1 MNDDTEKRSP
11 LGVGALGDFIKSQRR
26 IADLSQRELARLADL
41 SDAYLSQLERGLHEP
56 SVRVLNGLAQALNVP
71 SDKLLGYLGRQD
83 DTTAERSTESVI
95 ATDDR
100 LTDTQKQSL
109 LDLYRAFIAANDVAA
124 ATSSSVT
131 RLTRIRSRRSGQT
144 SRRTAST
151 ATATVVDSM
160 RFAVSSSGVSVWVRL
175 TRTPATQPARS
186 PDDAHI
192 VNSVAA
198 SIS

>member
-1 MNDDTEKRSP
+1 MSDRSESRMP
-11 LGVGALGDFIKSQRR
+11 RGVTALGEFIKSQRR

-56 SVRVLNGLAQALNVP
+56 SVRVLNGLAHALNLP

-83 DTTAERSTESVI
+83 LGATTERSTESVI

-124 ATSSSVT
+124 SSK
-131 RLTRIRSRRSGQT
+131 
-144 SRRTAST
+144 
-151 ATATVVDSM
+151 
-160 RFAVSSSGVSVWVRL
+160 
-175 TRTPATQPARS
+175 
-186 PDDAHI
+186 
-192 VNSVAA
+192 
-198 SIS
+198 

>member
-1 MNDDTEKRSP
+1 MNDESEQRPP

-83 DTTAERSTESVI
+83 EAAAERSTESVI
-95 ATDDR
+95 ATDDK

-109 LDLYRAFIAANDVAA
+109 LDLYRAFIAANDVA
-124 ATSSSVT
+124 
-131 RLTRIRSRRSGQT
+131 
-144 SRRTAST
+144 
-151 ATATVVDSM
+151 
-160 RFAVSSSGVSVWVRL
+160 
-175 TRTPATQPARS
+175 RTPS
-186 PDDAHI
+186 EK
-192 VNSVAA
+192 
-198 SIS
+198 